1 MSHHYQQAQYSDNNG
16 GGYGNSYGNSYGGG
30 YSDEPQGGNYGNSYG
45 GGGGGGCKSISTHSL
60 MGLSWQKCQC

>member
-30 YSDEPQGGNYGNSYG
+30 YSDEPQGGNYGHGNGNYG
-45 GGGGGGCKSISTHSL
+45 GGGGNEITSL
-60 MGLSWQKCQC
+60 SYICTKTPL